1 MGTSSGTRD
10 SPCPSSRATGSGRSA
25 DRSRAAWL
33 SRETAL
39 RNALPAAARCAGL
52 SGSGGVVARRTAVR
66 AVAGRAGRAGR
77 GAVDRAG
84 LAVDRA
90 GLAVDRAG
98 LAVDRAGLAVDRAG
112 LAVDRA
118 GLAVEPAG
126 VAADCAFGFAG
137 VAADGFAAGAA
148 ADRARGLAGVAAEA
162 LRRRGR
168 WLCWRR
174 GRWLCR
180 WRRGRPCPWPGRRRG
195 RWLCRWR
202 RGRPC
207 PWPAA
212 GGAADS
218 AGGGVFDAA
227 ADCGLDPAAGRPVC
241 RAWPPVRAWGMAP
254 PSSVVTSH
262 LLTRPPC
269 VVTHPG

>member
-98 LAVDRAGLAVDRAG
+98 LAVDRAGLAVEP
-112 LAVDRA
+112 A
-118 GLAVEPAG
+118 GLAVEPAD

-148 ADRARGLAGVAAEA
+148 ADRARGLAGVAADGFA
-162 LRRRGR
+162 AGAAADRARG
-168 WLCWRR
+168 LA
-174 GRWLCR
+174 GV
-180 WRRGRPCPWPGRRRG
+180 
-195 RWLCRWR
+195 
-202 RGRPC
+202 
-207 PWPAA
+207 AA

>member
-25 DRSRAAWL
+25 GRSRAAWL

-66 AVAGRAGRAGR
+66 AVAGRAGRA
-77 GAVDRAG
+77 VDGAG
-84 LAVDRA
+84 LAVVRTGLAVEPA
-90 GLAVDRAG
+90 GLAA
-98 LAVDRAGLAVDRAG
+98 
-112 LAVDRA
+112 DRA

-126 VAADCAFGFAG
+126 LAADRAGLAADRAGLAADRAGLAVEPAGLAVELADVAADRAFGFAG

-148 ADRARGLAGVAAEA
+148 ADRARGLAGVAAD
-162 LRRRGR
+162 GF
-168 WLCWRR
+168 
-174 GRWLCR
+174 
-180 WRRGRPCPWPGRRRG
+180 
-195 RWLCRWR
+195 
-202 RGRPC
+202 
-207 PWPAA
+207 AA
-212 GGAADS
+212 GAAADRARGLAGVAADS

-254 PSSVVTSH
+254 PCSVVASH

>member
-25 DRSRAAWL
+25 GRSRAAWL

-66 AVAGRAGRAGR
+66 AVAGRAGRA
-77 GAVDRAG
+77 VDGAG
-84 LAVDRA
+84 LAVVRTGLAVEPA
-90 GLAVDRAG
+90 GLAA
-98 LAVDRAGLAVDRAG
+98 
-112 LAVDRA
+112 DRA

-126 VAADCAFGFAG
+126 LAADRAGLAADRAGLAADRAGLAVEPAGLAVELADVAADRAFGFAG

-148 ADRARGLAGVAAEA
+148 ADRARGLAGV
-162 LRRRGR
+162 
-168 WLCWRR
+168 
-174 GRWLCR
+174 
-180 WRRGRPCPWPGRRRG
+180 
-195 RWLCRWR
+195 
-202 RGRPC
+202 
-207 PWPAA
+207 
-212 GGAADS
+212 AADS

-254 PSSVVTSH
+254 PCSVVASH